1 MPTESPSSADSVL
14 RLENI
19 EIKLAFAEELLDTL
33 NMTVAEQAK
42 QIEALGRE
50 VLQLRK
56 RQDNTDQASG
66 RSSFDP
72 TDESPPHY

>member
-1 MPTESPSSADSVL
+1 MPTDSPRSADNGS
-14 RLENI
+14 RIENI

-33 NMTVAEQAK
+33 NMTVANQAK

-50 VLQLRK
+50 VMQLRK
-56 RQDNTDQASG
+56 RQDNTDQVDGNSG
-66 RSSFDP
+66 FDS